1 MINIFSTGK
10 KRNMKGSEL
19 RGLLGRVNDA
29 LNYTPRR
36 NEEAK
41 YRSYSEGDW
50 RVSQTTDLADGR

>member
-1 MINIFSTGK
+1 MINIFSTGE

-19 RGLLGRVNDA
+19 RALLGRFNNA

-36 NEEAK
+36 NKEAK

-50 RVSQTTDLADGR
+50 RVSQVDH

>member
-29 LNYTPRR
+29 LNYTPRSTK
-36 NEEAK
+36 EAK

-50 RVSQTTDLADGR
+50 RVSQADH

>member
-50 RVSQTTDLADGR
+50 RVSQVDH